1 MQTRTLAQRPTLF
14 LAGLLLA
21 GTLSACSVAS
31 TSTST
36 QVVVTEAP
44 AATVV
49 ATTAPA
55 ATEAA
60 QPTTVPAATEAAQPT
75 TAPAATEAAQP
86 TAAATDSTVA
96 ETAMTKINL
105 NTATADQILAI
116 PNTGQRMV
124 REFQEYRPYTSIEQF
139 RREIGKYVD
148 AATVAGF
155 EQYVY
160 VPVDPNQADAV
171 TLQQIP
177 GVTEELANA
186 LIAARPFASNDAF
199 LAKLGETLNA
209 DQVAVAKAYLQ

>member
-1 MQTRTLAQRPTLF
+1 MKIRMVAQRPILF

-21 GTLSACSVAS
+21 GTLSACSAAS
-31 TSTST
+31 VTTPT

-49 ATTAPA
+49 ATA
-55 ATEAA
+55 
-60 QPTTVPAATEAAQPT
+60 
-75 TAPAATEAAQP
+75 APAATEAAQP
-86 TAAATDSTVA
+86 TAAVTNAPTAAAAT
-96 ETAMTKINL
+96 MTRFNL
-105 NTATADQILAI
+105 NTATAEQILTI
-116 PNTGQRMV
+116 PNAGQRMV

-160 VPVDPNQADAV
+160 VPIDPNQADAA

-177 GVTEELANA
+177 GVTAELATA
-186 LIAARPFASNDAF
+186 LIAARPYASNDAF

-209 DQVAVAKAYLQ
+209 DQVAVAQAYLQ